1 MQRKWVIG
9 AAVSTLSIGVIG
21 VTAAFAAGQE
31 HLNDQSGVTIAEGVQ
46 GESTSPL
53 INEAWQRTGFGGATN
68 ETSTN
73 DSANNSAD
81 DGTQSNQH
89 TTNQQTNKPVQ
100 TQTPAPVVAP
110 PPEPQS
116 VSSISAD

>member
-31 HLNDQSGVTIAEGVQ
+31 HLNDQSGVTIAAGVQ

-53 INEAWQRTGFGGATN
+53 VNAAWQRTGFGGATN

-73 DSANNSAD
+73 DSAN

-89 TTNQQTNKPVQ
+89 TTNQQTHKPVQ
-100 TQTPAPVVAP
+100 TQTPPPQAPVVAP
-110 PPEPQS
+110 PPAPQS